1 MGHTQ
6 REIAQMLQVS
16 NGTLNKDLAILMQQA
31 KANVRKYNQLLD
43 TILFISVIKKVINS
57 SKMDTNDK
65 SKAKVAIVTGS
76 SSGIGFE
83 TSLLLARNG
92 FFTYATMR
100 NLDKSDKIIELKQKE
115 RLPLEVLKLDLTD
128 DKSVN
133 EAIEKVA
140 NEQETIDV
148 LVNNA
153 GYGLVG
159 PLEELS
165 IQEFKEQFGIN
176 VFGVIRVTKS
186 VLPIM
191 RKQRHG
197 SIVNV
202 SSIAG
207 RIGFPLTPAY
217 VSSKFALEGLSESI
231 AYELEQFGI
240 NVIVVEPGVIKTSFD
255 SNLRIGKNVNDRNS
269 PYADITEKRIA
280 GFKSR
285 FENGLPTTEVAKAIL
300 NAITSNNIQS
310 ELRYLVG
317 NDAFKLMEI
326 RKNKPD
332 REFRRLVMEGVLK

>member
-1 MGHTQ
+1 
-6 REIAQMLQVS
+6 
-16 NGTLNKDLAILMQQA
+16 
-31 KANVRKYNQLLD
+31 
-43 TILFISVIKKVINS
+43 
-57 SKMDTNDK
+57 MDTDK
-65 SKAKVAIVTGS
+65 INKTKVAIVTGS

-100 NLDKSDKIIELKQKE
+100 NPDKSNKIIGLKQKE
-115 RLPLEVLKLDLTD
+115 RLPLEVLKLDVTD
-128 DKSVN
+128 DKSIK

-140 NEQETIDV
+140 NEQGRIDV

-159 PLEELS
+159 PLEQLS
-165 IQEFKEQFGIN
+165 IQELKEQFETN

-197 SIVNV
+197 TIVNI

-217 VSSKFALEGLSESI
+217 VSSKFALEGLSESM

-240 NVIVVEPGVIKTSFD
+240 NVILVEPGVIKTNFD
-255 SNLRIGKNVNDRNS
+255 KNLKIGKNVSTTTNDYSS
-269 PYADITEKRIA
+269 PYAGITEKRIA
-280 GFKSR
+280 GFKPR
-285 FENGLPTTEVAKAIL
+285 FENGLPAIEVAKVIL
-300 NAITSNNIQS
+300 NAITSRNISS

-317 NDAFKLMEI
+317 NDALKLMEL
-326 RKNKPD
+326 RKNKSD